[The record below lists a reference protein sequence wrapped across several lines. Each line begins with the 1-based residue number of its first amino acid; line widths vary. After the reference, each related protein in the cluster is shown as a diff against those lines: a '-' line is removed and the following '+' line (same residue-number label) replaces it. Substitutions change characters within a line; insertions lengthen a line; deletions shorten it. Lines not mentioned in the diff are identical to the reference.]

1 MNIETKKTFI
11 YQILEQIFYVI
22 LFIFIFASLTYTG
35 LTLTHL
41 IWKKLPQSTPLR
53 LLDNTSRTYQ
63 ATATSN
69 AAGELVKRRMIMPLV
84 DQAIQRVTSNPLR
97 VMPFIGSAIVTAI
110 PPLQPVGNL
119 CNAVGRFFK
128 SSDQNRPINQSTLE
142 QQAEQI
148 TTSIHTVENLPLPN
162 QAEGI
167 KHEWIYAGNNIDKLV
182 TKIKPEQFDYKNLIL
197 FIILFIIITTSLSYA
212 SVRVIQKI
220 TQYKL
225 KPTTKKIL
233 KKSTRKP
240 SSEVEIKKPTF
251 SYLNKIRN
259 RSKQEQS
266 KP

>member
-1 MNIETKKTFI
+1 MNIKTNKTFI
-11 YQILEQIFYVI
+11 YQILEQIFYIV
-22 LFIFIFASLTYTG
+22 LFIFIFASLTYTC

-53 LLDNTSRTYQ
+53 LLDNSSRTYQ

-69 AAGELVKRRMIMPLV
+69 VAGELVKRRMIMPLV
-84 DQAIQRVTSNPLR
+84 DQAIQRITSNPFR

-128 SSDQNRPINQSTLE
+128 RSNQNRSTSQSTLE
-142 QQAEQI
+142 QQAE
-148 TTSIHTVENLPLPN
+148 
-162 QAEGI
+162 GI
-167 KHEWIYAGNNIDKLV
+167 KHEWVYAGNHIDQLV

-197 FIILFIIITTSLSYA
+197 FLILFIIITTSLSYI
-212 SVRVIQKI
+212 SVKVIQKM

-225 KPTTKKIL
+225 KPTTQKTL
-233 KKSTRKP
+233 KKSTQKP

-251 SYLNKIRN
+251 SYLDKIRN
-259 RSKQEQS
+259 KSKQ
-266 KP
+266 K